1 MDVVED
7 TIRVM
12 FCSAFFRQFG
22 SSSGLFDITVETLY
36 TYIVGKYEINL
47 HSLRDRSEQLT
58 KCLFFLSVIL
68 LVQIKCIFFDS
79 VRIYCICNDIVC
91 NI

>member
-1 MDVVED
+1 MLNL
-7 TIRVM
+7 RYSCL
-12 FCSAFFRQFG
+12 FAK
-22 SSSGLFDITVETLY
+22 SGVQHILCCVALETLY
-36 TYIVGKYEINL
+36 TYIDGKYEINL

-79 VRIYCICNDIVC
+79 VRIYCICNDIV
-91 NI
+91 